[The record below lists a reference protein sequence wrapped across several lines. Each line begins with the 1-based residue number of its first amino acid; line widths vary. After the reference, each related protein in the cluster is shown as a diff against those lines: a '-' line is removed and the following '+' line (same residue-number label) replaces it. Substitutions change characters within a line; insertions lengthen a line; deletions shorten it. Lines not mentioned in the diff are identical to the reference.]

1 MGNSSA
7 SRRLAIIATVAAF
20 GLLLPSP
27 ANAAISALEPI
38 GAVEPSP
45 NAEPEPIA
53 EPEPSAEP
61 EPEPTTEP
69 EPTAEPDPTVEPSPS
84 IAPEP
89 TEEPE
94 NGEAEPENDEAPSS
108 EPPLLLEG
116 AAAAAPQPG
125 ATVVNGVTVDRISG
139 QDRFEVAVR
148 ISEGAFS
155 QGAPIVF
162 LAHGFDFPDALSAV
176 PAAVAHGGPLLLTQ
190 STALPAKVESEIV
203 RLAPAKV
210 VILGGEGAMTAA
222 VESRIRALGMAVERV
237 GGADR
242 YVVSRALASTYFP
255 TAKRAFIATGRNYP
269 DALSGAGVAGRLGA
283 PVILV
288 DGVRPEL
295 DAETRALLSRQG
307 ITDVSI
313 LGGPGAVS
321 AGIEEG
327 LRSVVAR
334 VDRIGGSDR
343 YAVAEAISKR
353 FVTTADHA
361 FFAAGMNF
369 PDALA
374 GAAYAGRLGAPLFLI
389 PQGCPT
395 AGTFSEALDRLS
407 VDRVTIF
414 GGDSSVAPSVEKLR
428 GCSIP
433 SRTESAAQ
441 LTKKLTDQMAGLP
454 GRYSITVREIG
465 GMNRSV
471 SIGGA
476 AQKEPASVIKLFAA
490 YVVLLRVDQ
499 GRLSLDTLT
508 RSGVSVRSCLRTM
521 IHISDNYCH
530 ADLLALIGNT
540 EINRQL
546 WMSGFRNTF
555 YVGYDGA
562 GRYQSA
568 KKASTDDLAV
578 LLEKLE
584 KGILLSPS
592 SSALLTSLMTDQLWR
607 SKIPSGVAAGTRFGN
622 KTGQLWISTGLVE
635 GDAGVVRGPSGTYT
649 IAVLGDRNAANWAI
663 ARLSRTVFE
672 HLGDRP
678 IQPASWGDVN
688 LVTTTSTATY
698 RKPGSERLGTIPA
711 GTRLAAD
718 VSNRIWYRVGINGN
732 WFWVHH
738 SAVRTQY

>member
-7 SRRLAIIATVAAF
+7 SRRLAIIAAIAAI
-20 GLLLPSP
+20 GMLLPSP
-27 ANAAISALEPI
+27 ANAAVVAPPPSA
-38 GAVEPSP
+38 S
-45 NAEPEPIA
+45 PEPA
-53 EPEPSAEP
+53 PSTGPEPA
-61 EPEPTTEP
+61 PTASPQPTPGTEP
-69 EPTAEPDPTVEPSPS
+69 EPTPTESPEPAPTESPVPTVEP
-84 IAPEP
+84 APEVDAP
-89 TEEPE
+89 VADEPS
-94 NGEAEPENDEAPSS
+94 PESPRFVA
-108 EPPLLLEG
+108 G
-116 AAAAAPQPG
+116 ATAAAPQPG
-125 ATVVNGVTVDRISG
+125 STVVDGVTVDRITGS
-139 QDRFEVAVR
+139 DRFEVAVR
-148 ISEGAFS
+148 ISEGAFPT
-155 QGAPIVF
+155 GAPIVF
-162 LAHGFDFPDALSAV
+162 LSDGLKFPDALSAA
-176 PAAVAHGGPLLLTQ
+176 PAAVAHGGPLLLTT
-190 STALPAKVESEIV
+190 TASMPPRVDAEIR

-210 VILGGEGAMTAA
+210 VILGSTASVSAA
-222 VESRIRALGMAVERV
+222 VEQRIRDLGIAVERL

-242 YVVSRALASTYFP
+242 YVVSRAVASAYFP
-255 TAKRAFIATGRNYP
+255 TAKRAFIATGQNYP
-269 DALSGAGVAGRLGA
+269 DALSGAGVAGSLGA

-288 DGVRPEL
+288 NGGLADL
-295 DAETRALLSRQG
+295 DADTRALLTRLG
-307 ITDVSI
+307 ITDVSV
-313 LGGPGAVS
+313 LGGPSTVS
-321 AGIEEG
+321 AGIEAD
-327 LRSVVAR
+327 LREFVPR
-334 VDRIGGSDR
+334 VERLGGPDRF
-343 YAVAEAISKR
+343 AVAEAISKR

-374 GAAYAGRLGAPLFLI
+374 GAAYAGRLGAPLFLV
-389 PQGCPT
+389 PPGCPT
-395 AGTFSEALDRLS
+395 AGTVTEALDRLA

-433 SRTESAAQ
+433 TAAQ

-465 GMNRSV
+465 GLKRTI

-476 AQKEPASVIKLFAA
+476 VQKEPASVIKLFAA
-490 YVVLLRVDQ
+490 YVVLMRVDQ

-540 EINRQL
+540 EINKQL
-546 WMSGFRNTF
+546 WMSGFYNTF

-607 SKIPSGVAAGTRFGN
+607 SKIPSGVPAGTRFGN

-635 GDAGVVRGPSGTYT
+635 GDAGVVRAPSGTYT